1 MKKRIIDE
9 HTPFATIF
17 PLGGGRYAMNAQN
30 GIACTLTGAHHYAG
44 NITHP
49 RQGFREMGVL
59 EIIDDCS
66 ERAITLSV
74 NPDGSI
80 IGRRNFKDSTI
91 AMQRLQFSSNLGIA
105 FCINAER
112 VPQMITYDE

>member
-9 HTPFATIF
+9 STGIATFFRI
-17 PLGGGRYAMNAQN
+17 GVGRYALNAPN

-59 EIIDDCS
+59 EII
-66 ERAITLSV
+66 E
-74 NPDGSI
+74 
-80 IGRRNFKDSTI
+80 
-91 AMQRLQFSSNLGIA
+91 
-105 FCINAER
+105 
-112 VPQMITYDE
+112 DEEM

>member
-9 HTPFATIF
+9 HTPFATIY
-17 PLGGGRYAMNAQN
+17 PLGCGRYAMNAQN

-59 EIIDDCS
+59 EIDEQDDNFVECCAAMSGCTAKCLDDCNHCPHPNS
-66 ERAITLSV
+66 TEQCGKLYYWMRKE
-74 NPDGSI
+74 
-80 IGRRNFKDSTI
+80 GRTP
-91 AMQRLQFSSNLGIA
+91 LGTP
-105 FCINAER
+105 F
-112 VPQMITYDE
+112 PS